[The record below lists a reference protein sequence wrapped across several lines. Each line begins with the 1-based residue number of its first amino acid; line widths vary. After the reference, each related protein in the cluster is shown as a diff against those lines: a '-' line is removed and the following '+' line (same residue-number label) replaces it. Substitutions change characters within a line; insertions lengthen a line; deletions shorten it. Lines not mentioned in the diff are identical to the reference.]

1 MCYCS
6 HHPRTELFSY
16 AVYYNQGNSSCTLQS
31 TLCCFHTMMGTTE
44 MEKET
49 VTGAVSFILLEK
61 SFYSDSLLEQTSP
74 LLTQPP
80 YASNYNIK
88 VSR

>member
-1 MCYCS
+1 
-6 HHPRTELFSY
+6 
-16 AVYYNQGNSSCTLQS
+16 
-31 TLCCFHTMMGTTE
+31 MMGTTE

-61 SFYSDSLLEQTSP
+61 SFCSDSLLEQTSP